1 MRRRIVSILLL
12 LCVSVLS
19 YAQDMSYDYKKGK
32 KNFRSTVERSDS
44 LFKINYFQQK
54 GKKWKNTGE
63 EVLIPIYASGEV
75 SFPDSLSVLTL
86 GNGKTYFFYSYLD
99 TCPSELSYYSGLY
112 DIMETSYH
120 MLSFSGK
127 ALKAAEG
134 EVFRI
139 EGLPSTAFVEP
150 SVEVEYLDSLLKAD
164 ARIVEISPEDM
175 KTDSY
180 IAWWIENNPKAL
192 TNAKTIEFGGVSED
206 CSIFSAF
213 KKAKKSEKGNLQ
225 AAICDVRGYTVVV
238 VRNTKA
244 KSNLLVW
251 AEPECKNKKKDR
263 YLSTVYFENANSLVL
278 YFYKG
283 KTTFKYRINL
293 ANRTISR

>member
-1 MRRRIVSILLL
+1 MRRRIVSVLLL
-12 LCVSVLS
+12 LCACVFS
-19 YAQDMSYDYKKGK
+19 YAQDLSYDYKKGK
-32 KNFRSTVERSDS
+32 KNFRSTIERSDS
-44 LFKINYFQQK
+44 LFKVNYFQQK

-63 EVLIPIYASGEV
+63 EVLIPISASGEV
-75 SFPDSLSVLTL
+75 SFPDSLSLLTL
-86 GNGKTYFFYSYLD
+86 GNGKSYFLYSYLD
-99 TCPSELSYYSGLY
+99 TCPTEQSYSIGLY
-112 DIMETSYH
+112 DIQDELYH
-120 MLSFSGK
+120 NLSFSGK
-127 ALKAAEG
+127 PLKAEEG
-134 EVFRI
+134 KLFKI
-139 EGLPSTAFVEP
+139 EGLPSTAFAEP
-150 SVEVEYLDSLLKAD
+150 SVEVEYLDSLLQAD
-164 ARIVEISPEDM
+164 TRLLEISPEDM

-192 TNAKTIEFGGVSED
+192 TNARSIEFGGVSED
-206 CSIFSAF
+206 CSIFTAF

-225 AAICDVRGYTVVV
+225 AAVCDVRGYTVVV

-251 AEPECKNKKKDR
+251 AEAECKNKKKDR